1 MRKFIWILA
10 ALALAAL
17 ACNFAQ
23 PAQPTATMLPSP
35 VVQPGQP
42 EDSQPQ
48 PGDYELTIVNGADR
62 REVLLHLP
70 PAYDGETQ
78 LPLLIVLHGGGGSG
92 QQVRR
97 STGMDADA
105 DEYGFIVAYPN
116 GSGRLGSALL
126 TWNAGHCCGY
136 AMESAVDDVGLL
148 RVLIGSMVAHY
159 AVDPAHIYITGM
171 SNGGMMAH
179 RAGAELAD
187 LVAGIAPVAASV
199 GGQASAEAALF
210 TPPAPASPVAVIA
223 FNGMADQHVLYEGGL
238 SPMAIEPGRI
248 DLSVADSLAFWV
260 AANGCNPLPSS
271 TTRARGNV
279 LIETYADCDG
289 SAAVVQV
296 TIIDGQHAWPGGRDG
311 LIGDPPSQDVS
322 ANQMMLEFF
331 LQHPKQ

>member
-1 MRKFIWILA
+1 MRKHMWILV
-10 ALALAAL
+10 ALTWAAL
-17 ACNFAQ
+17 ACRMAQ
-23 PAQPTATMLPSP
+23 PAQPTATPLPSP
-35 VVQPGQP
+35 IMEAAQPGGDRL
-42 EDSQPQ
+42 E

-62 REVLLHLP
+62 RQVLLHLP
-70 PAYDGETQ
+70 PAYDDDAR

-105 DEYGFIVAYPN
+105 DQYGFIVAYPN
-116 GSGRLGSALL
+116 GSGRLGSVLL

-148 RVLIGSMVAHY
+148 RVMINSMIAHY
-159 AVDPAHIYITGM
+159 AVDPTRVYITGM

-187 LVAGIAPVAASV
+187 LVAGIAPVAASA

-210 TPPAPASPVAVIA
+210 TPPQPSSAVAVIA

-238 SPMAIEPGRI
+238 SPMAVDPGRI
-248 DLSVADSLAFWV
+248 DLSVADSLGFWV

-271 TTRARGNV
+271 ASRARGNV
-279 LIETYADCDG
+279 LIETYADCEDG
-289 SAAVVQV
+289 TAVTQV
-296 TIIDGQHAWPGGRDG
+296 TIIDGLHAWPGGRDG
-311 LIGDPPSQDVS
+311 LIGDSPSQDVS

>member
-1 MRKFIWILA
+1 MRTRNWMLI
-10 ALALAAL
+10 ALAVMAL
-17 ACNFAQ
+17 ACRFAQ
-23 PAQPTATMLPSP
+23 PNQPVATAVPSP
-35 VVQPGQP
+35 VMETPQPG
-42 EDSQPQ
+42 DGRLQ
-48 PGDYELTIVNGADR
+48 PGDYELTVVNGVDR

-70 PAYDGETQ
+70 PAYDGEER
-78 LPLLIVLHGGGGSG
+78 LPLLIVLHGGGGSA

-148 RVLIGSMVAHY
+148 RVLIGSLVAHY
-159 AVDPAHIYITGM
+159 AVDPARVYIAGM
-171 SNGGMMAH
+171 SNGGMMAQ

-210 TPPAPASPVAVIA
+210 TPLAPDSPVAVIA

-238 SPMAIEPGRI
+238 SPMAIDPGRI

-289 SAAVVQV
+289 STAVVQV
-296 TIIDGQHAWPGGRDG
+296 TIIDGQHAWPGGRGG

-331 LQHPKQ
+331 LQYPKQ